1 MSFSFGGSAVVAA
14 LGYAV
19 VFFGLV
25 LLLCVVLLLGKAMTS
40 RKARAERVRA
50 AKAVRSAPLKE
61 VTEVRDITDLHRPEV
76 PPAIGSAGAVKLYDV
91 PDRTA
96 AMLMAIVAD
105 NMGRP
110 VNELRFR
117 SIKEIK

>member
-1 MSFSFGGSAVVAA
+1 MSFSFGGSAVVAV

-19 VFFGLV
+19 VFIGLAM
-25 LLLCVVLLLGKAMTS
+25 LLCVVILLGRILTGRRS
-40 RKARAERVRA
+40 RAARAGMGDARGAQPE
-50 AKAVRSAPLKE
+50 E
-61 VTEVRDITDLHRPEV
+61 VTVVRDITDLRHPDY
-76 PPAIGSAGAVKLYDV
+76 PPAPGSAGAVKLHDV

-110 VNELRFR
+110 VNELRFI
-117 SIKEIK
+117 SIKEVK